1 MVPRIPFV
9 VIGGFLGAGK
19 TTLLNRWLR
28 EAEGQRLAV
37 LVNDF
42 GAIDVDGTLLDNT
55 AGHRTL
61 ALANGCVCCAVGD
74 DLGGALTQVL
84 AMTPAV
90 DAIVVE
96 TSGVADPWRVA
107 QYALADPALV
117 LEAVV
122 VLVDTAAIVAMDADR
137 RLADSV
143 RRPLAHADL
152 VLLNH
157 ADRCDAITLSAAE
170 AWAAAHAP
178 TAPRLTTSHA
188 DLPWPAVCGAG
199 LHVAR
204 GGWPAGPDPR
214 HGQRFA
220 QWATRGAGPYD
231 PALLRQWL
239 RQLPAGVL
247 RLKGLLPL
255 ADGRWAELQ
264 YAGRHG
270 SLRLRDA
277 RKDLA
282 PALVAIG
289 LAGEL
294 PERALEAGLAATRG

>member
-1 MVPRIPFV
+1 MRRIPFV

-28 EAEGQRLAV
+28 DAAGQRLAV

-84 AMTPAV
+84 AMAPPV

-122 VLVDTAAIVAMDADR
+122 VLVDAAAIVAMDTD
-137 RLADSV
+137 
-143 RRPLAHADL
+143 
-152 VLLNH
+152 
-157 ADRCDAITLSAAE
+157 
-170 AWAAAHAP
+170 
-178 TAPRLTTSHA
+178 PRLT
-188 DLPWPAVCGAG
+188 D
-199 LHVAR
+199 
-204 GGWPAGPDPR
+204 
-214 HGQRFA
+214 
-220 QWATRGAGPYD
+220 
-231 PALLRQWL
+231 
-239 RQLPAGVL
+239 
-247 RLKGLLPL
+247 
-255 ADGRWAELQ
+255 
-264 YAGRHG
+264 
-270 SLRLRDA
+270 
-277 RKDLA
+277 
-282 PALVAIG
+282 
-289 LAGEL
+289 
-294 PERALEAGLAATRG
+294 

>member
-1 MVPRIPFV
+1 MPFV

-28 EAEGQRLAV
+28 EAAGQRLAV

-42 GAIDVDGTLLDNT
+42 GAIDVDGTLLDT
-55 AGHRTL
+55 AAGHRTM
-61 ALANGCVCCAVGD
+61 ALANGCVCCAIGD

-84 AMTPAV
+84 AMTPPV

-122 VLVDTAAIVAMDADR
+122 VLVDATAIVAMDADP
-137 RLADSV
+137 RLTESL

-157 ADRCDAITLSAAE
+157 ADRCSAFALADAE
-170 AWAAAHAP
+170 AWACAHAPNAVRLTAAHA
-178 TAPRLTTSHA
+178 A
-188 DLPWPAVCGAG
+188 LPWGAACGAG
-199 LHVAR
+199 LHEAR
-204 GGWPAGPDPR
+204 GGWPAGPDPA
-214 HGQRFA
+214 HGRRFI
-220 QWATRGAGPYD
+220 QWSTRAGGPYD
-231 PALLRQWL
+231 ATRLRQWL

-247 RLKGLLPL
+247 RLKGVLPL

-270 SLRLRDA
+270 SLRLREA
-277 RKDLA
+277 GTVA
-282 PALVAIG
+282 GPALVAIG

-294 PERALEAGLAATRG
+294 PEQTLAEGLVAAAHG